1 MANQFIEINNNKYFV
16 RTWGNPKKPKILLLH
31 GFPEYSGSWKP
42 LAKSLQNSY
51 YLIAPDQRGFG
62 LSWSPKKQEYYK
74 TSSIIKDLKSLINHF
89 DEDMIVLGHDW
100 GAATAYA
107 LAFAT
112 PSIIKKLIILNGV
125 HPIIFQ
131 RAILSGG
138 KQTNASQYINSVSYT
153 HLTLPTKRIV

>member
-62 LSWSPKKQEYYK
+62 LSWSPKKQEY
-74 TSSIIKDLKSLINHF
+74 LKL
-89 DEDMIVLGHDW
+89 LQ
-100 GAATAYA
+100 
-107 LAFAT
+107 LL
-112 PSIIKKLIILNGV
+112 KILN
-125 HPIIFQ
+125 
-131 RAILSGG
+131 L
-138 KQTNASQYINSVSYT
+138 
-153 HLTLPTKRIV
+153 